1 MLCLIFLP
9 TSLSLS
15 LQFWPV
21 RRGDVNKQK
30 QVVRASTSRLGWLVS
45 ENLEEMRCDLVLCRQ
60 KASCEARIRKMR
72 RWRTVVIGLL
82 SKTNEWLAVS
92 PLLSCSSRIDSW
104 TRIHLYHQ
112 FTLYFLLQ
120 VLDSFPRGSQ
130 LLHATFARPSE
141 QN

>member
-1 MLCLIFLP
+1 M
-9 TSLSLS
+9 
-15 LQFWPV
+15 
-21 RRGDVNKQK
+21 
-30 QVVRASTSRLGWLVS
+30 RAGTHRFGRLVS
-45 ENLEEMRCDLVLCRQ
+45 ENLEEVRMRLGNMQAKKRLVKREI
-60 KASCEARIRKMR
+60 AWKMR

-112 FTLYFLLQ
+112 FTLYFLIQ
-120 VLDSFPRGSQ
+120 VFDSFPRGSQ
-130 LLHATFARPSE
+130 LLRSTFACPSE